1 MGKLNSKFWK
11 AFVSK
16 PSKLLLI
23 PILLFSLVFIINL
36 FKGYIDKL
44 YLGLL
49 IFHVI
54 LFFYFR
60 RKNK

>member
-1 MGKLNSKFWK
+1 MEKRNFKFWK

-23 PILLFSLVFIINL
+23 PIILFFLVFIINL
-36 FKGYIDKL
+36 FRGYIDKL
-44 YLGLL
+44 NLGLL